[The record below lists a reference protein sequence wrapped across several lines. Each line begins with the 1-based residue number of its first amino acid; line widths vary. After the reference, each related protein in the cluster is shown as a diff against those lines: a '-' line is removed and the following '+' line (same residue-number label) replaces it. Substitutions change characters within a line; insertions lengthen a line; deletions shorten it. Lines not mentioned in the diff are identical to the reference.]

1 MRELTEIVTRRFQ
14 EAVKEAASK
23 EEALSGRTV
32 DENLIADRMA
42 EYMGGKAPSVRK
54 QVQRYME
61 GAVWRVD
68 YLQAAAHAL
77 GLAPRAL
84 ISFDGL
90 GEKAPEA
97 TKAQLLWTALGARLA
112 TDRTRPFIRV
122 VQQLLDAPAYFT
134 LFMEIG
140 EALLG
145 ATDREDAHARVSRLV
160 LDSRAFDSQRKD
172 LRSKP
177 KRRQK
182 VRSGTLQR

>member
-14 EAVKEAASK
+14 EAVKEAAAK
-23 EEALSGRTV
+23 EEAASGRTV
-32 DENLIADRMA
+32 DVNLIADRMA
-42 EYMGGKAPSVRK
+42 EYMGAEHHSVRK
-54 QVQRYME
+54 QLGRYLK

-68 YLQAAAHAL
+68 YIQAASHAL

-84 ISFDGL
+84 VSFDGL

-112 TDRTRPFIRV
+112 ADRTRPFIRV

-134 LFMEIG
+134 LFMQIG
-140 EALLG
+140 EALLRTNTK
-145 ATDREDAHARVSRLV
+145 ADAHAEISSLV
-160 LDSRAFDSQRKD
+160 LDSPAFASPRKD

-177 KRRQK
+177 RRRQK
-182 VRSGTLQR
+182 VHNKA